1 MTTKAKEEANRMIQE
16 YINIINESDF
26 HIPKF
31 ISGVSPSSK
40 KYEKVLEEETFELAK
55 QCAINSVNHII
66 NNIMP
71 KSGLFSTSYKE
82 FLMSSHIIENICFWC
97 NVKILLEESSYEH

>member
-1 MTTKAKEEANRMIQE
+1 MSTKAKEEAKRIIHE

-31 ISGVSPSSK
+31 ITGISMSNK

-55 QCAINSVNHII
+55 QCAINSVNITI
-66 NNIMP
+66 NELELLWNDFDIKQMY
-71 KSGLFSTSYKE
+71 G
-82 FLMSSHIIENICFWC
+82 SSNPIFFKINFWFG
-97 NVKILLEESSYEH
+97 VKTQLEELSYEH

>member
-40 KYEKVLEEETFELAK
+40 KYGKVLEEETFELAK
-55 QCAINSVNHII
+55 QCAINSVNNTILELELLWDDFDSKQMH
-66 NNIMP
+66 
-71 KSGLFSTSYKE
+71 G
-82 FLMSSHIIENICFWC
+82 SSNPILGKIKFWYDVKTQIE
-97 NVKILLEESSYEH
+97 KSSYRY